1 MYLLHC
7 GRGMEEPLVKVT
19 YNLGINSM
27 EINNLVDLN
36 VLRTAPELSNRQIK
50 KISEE
55 LEANIFNADW
65 ITIGIMAS
73 CDTKAIETLQS
84 ITEKYSSIKFLNL
97 DSLHADGSVFLKG
110 NQKTGNVF
118 IRSENGLGEG
128 ILLTCQYEN
137 DFKES
142 STFGPLPLDF
152 FKINF

>member
-1 MYLLHC
+1 
-7 GRGMEEPLVKVT
+7 
-19 YNLGINSM
+19 M
-27 EINNLVDLN
+27 EINKLVDLN
-36 VLRTAPELSNRQIK
+36 VLRTAPQLNNSQVKNIL
-50 KISEE
+50 EE

-73 CDTKAIETLQS
+73 CDKKAIEALQS
-84 ITEKYSSIKFLNL
+84 ITEKYSSIKFINL

-128 ILLTCQYEN
+128 ILLTCQY
-137 DFKES
+137 DHDSKES

-152 FKINF
+152 FHN